1 MYKLNRKVLDMEMKY
16 TWDKA
21 ITVEGDNLIDYTTKG
36 DRNPVLRDRIA
47 VRRYSEGKSKLQFTR
62 ADFES
67 YLAAILED
75 SFNQSPKSAKTQA
88 SVTFGYWK
96 NRNAIVELKEA
107 A

>member
-1 MYKLNRKVLDMEMKY
+1 MF
-16 TWDKA
+16 
-21 ITVEGDNLIDYTTKG
+21 
-36 DRNPVLRDRIA
+36 RDRLA
-47 VRRYSEGKSKLQFTR
+47 VRHYSKGKSKLQFTR

-67 YLAAILED
+67 WLAAILEIE
-75 SFNQSPKSAKTQA
+75 FNQSPKSAKTQA